1 MAFKNTFIGSM
12 TFLDCLLNFSIRNET
27 NVFEINQFFDYL
39 NENQTQ
45 KLNYLFSLNTLYESI
60 RPTRNFFKIIGSKIE
75 ILKQVK

>member
-12 TFLDCLLNFSIRNET
+12 TFLDCLLNFSIKNET

-39 NENQTQ
+39 NENQT
-45 KLNYLFSLNTLYESI
+45 NYLFSLNTLYESI

-75 ILKQVK
+75 ISKQVK